1 MTRYIAFLRAVNVG
15 GRVVRMERLRA
26 LFGELGLA
34 GVRTYIQTGNVFFD
48 TDEPDRAALTERIE
62 RHLEQA
68 LGYEVATFLRT
79 VEEVEA
85 TIALNPFAGRE
96 ITPDMR
102 LTVVFTA
109 QPFPADVPLPLLS
122 PKGDVEIVHAT
133 PGEVFVIWYIRNGRP
148 PNPGPLLDRLL
159 SGQSTS
165 RFFGTTAKV
174 LAAATR

>member
-15 GRVVRMERLRA
+15 GHAVRMQRLRE

-62 RHLEQA
+62 RHLAQA
-68 LGYEVATFLRT
+68 LGYQVATFLRT
-79 VEEVEA
+79 ADEVEA
-85 TIALNPFAGRE
+85 TLALNPFAGRE

-102 LTVVFTA
+102 LAVVFTA
-109 QPFPADVPLPLLS
+109 RPFPADVPLPMLS

-133 PGEVFVIWYIRNGRP
+133 PGEVFLIWYIRDGRP

-159 SGQSTS
+159 AGQSTS
-165 RFFGTTAKV
+165 RFYGTTAKI
-174 LAAATR
+174 LAAARR